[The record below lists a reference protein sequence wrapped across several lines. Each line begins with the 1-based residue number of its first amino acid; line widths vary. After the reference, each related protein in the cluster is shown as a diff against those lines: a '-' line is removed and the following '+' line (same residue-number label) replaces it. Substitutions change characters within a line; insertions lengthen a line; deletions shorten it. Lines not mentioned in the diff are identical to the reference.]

1 MDVDTCIR
9 ENIVWQKLP
18 EDIRVL
24 LGNSQR
30 EYDKLVLDY
39 SIKNQL
45 RYKGNLV
52 RHVKKSEETYYD
64 MIIKYSESHLMLYP
78 YHLSDIIVRE
88 LRVTPFNYYINII
101 TDMIQ
106 SEKSYDSLPN
116 FTAADAVRLLGI
128 GRNQYIDLM
137 NQNRSNRKFLRR
149 NRPLRELLP
158 QKPAKLVVEPWWI
171 ICAGSILEAD
181 IKVLSEDERR
191 IVDCLLDEGPQAA
204 GLLPVPVVNSLLDR
218 GLIYI
223 DVPVVESDYVYVA
236 PLDGFVMNRVL
247 GDYFE
252 TLLYKIF
259 VAIDD
264 QTTVKE
270 MAEMLHIDFYLVANA
285 ISVFCRLGF
294 ARKRVTGMETA
305 RLHYSWAQVIS
316 IPNSPTHV
324 PITLTLDN
332 YAVGLYLWN
341 NTEVMADL
349 MLTEHDS
356 LSQDLICSEG
366 MCEVPLL
373 SFGEYFSSREDMVTS
388 VSGDLGELSA
398 SLASP
403 LGDDD
408 DEEQTAQL
416 SNLSAKDT
424 TPSQPSSD
432 VPSSGSRTAFLFDS
446 SLAAFLMMGN
456 LSTSL
461 KGHAVTLFEVG
472 KLADEQMRDF
482 LEQLECVNHF
492 AEGEAQ
498 RYSEHAIALLDIL
511 RSLRKGRE
519 VDMLRGES
527 LLSLDKESLI
537 RVLAKSYGIVVS
549 MAPLSCDACTVP
561 SSSLPFIGPPVPEA
575 CSPWMRLAI
584 YLATGSGPASVYIP
598 KGTRLSRLPPAIA
611 HSPRLLVT
619 STSHEPQHMPTHNA
633 LIALNDILL
642 TTPLF
647 VQQYPHYS
655 EEDELIYVPFPFDE
669 DESGEGLFAK
679 HPAVLELSSRI
690 GLNSLCGYIVLL
702 RQKVTRKVVMTNS
715 TSISSYENAMLR
727 GSQKIM
733 SCLPPGSSYD
743 EYVLLDC
750 VFGIPLFNSA
760 LNETICSR
768 MLGKGILEADNRTN
782 IQFANKAITDMIT
795 ELLMKWNYGH
805 IKSSFPSTEPRKSE
819 FVPPV
824 RIICY
829 DPVKKEVYA

>member
-30 EYDKLVLDY
+30 EYDKLVLEY

-52 RHVKKSEETYYD
+52 RYVKKSEETYYD

-116 FTAADAVRLLGI
+116 FTAADAMRLLGI

-149 NRPLRELLP
+149 SRPLRELLP

-171 ICAGSILEAD
+171 VCAGSILEAD
-181 IKVLSEDERR
+181 IKVLTEDERR

-204 GLLPVPVVNSLLDR
+204 GLLPVPVVNTLLDR
-218 GLIYI
+218 GLIYL

-264 QTTVKE
+264 QTTVRQ

-316 IPNSPTHV
+316 IPNSPT
-324 PITLTLDN
+324 
-332 YAVGLYLWN
+332 
-341 NTEVMADL
+341 
-349 MLTEHDS
+349 
-356 LSQDLICSEG
+356 Q
-366 MCEVPLL
+366 
-373 SFGEYFSSREDMVTS
+373 EDMVTS

-403 LGDDD
+403 MGDDD
-408 DEEQTAQL
+408 DDDQTTQM
-416 SNLSAKDT
+416 SSSSVKET
-424 TPSQPSSD
+424 TPSQNSSEVTPSSC
-432 VPSSGSRTAFLFDS
+432 RTAFLFDS

-456 LSTSL
+456 LSSSL

-482 LEQLECVNHF
+482 LEQLECVNRF

-498 RYSEHAIALLDIL
+498 RYSEHAVALLDIL

-527 LLSLDKESLI
+527 LLSLDPQSRV

-549 MAPLSCDACTVP
+549 MAPLSFDACTVP
-561 SSSLPFIGPPVPEA
+561 SSSLPFIGPPIPEA

-584 YLATGSGPASVYIP
+584 YLAAESGPASVYIP
-598 KGTRLSRLPPAIA
+598 RGTRLSRLPSAIA
-611 HSPRLLVT
+611 QSPRLLVT
-619 STSHEPQHMPTHNA
+619 TSNHEPQHMPTHNS

-647 VQQYPHYS
+647 VQQYPHYTD
-655 EEDELIYVPFPFDE
+655 EDELVYVPFPFDD
-669 DESGEGLFAK
+669 DEAESDGSFAK
-679 HPAVLELSSRI
+679 HPAVLALSSRI

-702 RQKVTRKVVMTNS
+702 NQKVSRKVITTNS
-715 TSISSYENAMLR
+715 TSITSYDNTMLR
-727 GSQKIM
+727 GSHTIL
-733 SCLPPGSSYD
+733 SSLPKNSTYD
-743 EYVLLDC
+743 DYVLLDC

-768 MLGKGILEADNRTN
+768 MLNKGILETDNRTN
-782 IQFANKAITDMIT
+782 IQFANKAVIDMIT
-795 ELLMKWNYGH
+795 ELVMKWNFGH
-805 IKSSFPSTEPRKSE
+805 TKSSFPSTEPWKAE
-819 FVPPV
+819 FIPPV
-824 RIICY
+824 RTICY
-829 DPVKKEVYA
+829 DPVRKEVYA

>member
-30 EYDKLVLDY
+30 EYDKLVLEY

-78 YHLSDIIVRE
+78 YHLADIIVKE
-88 LRVTPFNYYINII
+88 LRITPFNYYINII
-101 TDMIQ
+101 IDMIQ

-149 NRPLRELLP
+149 NRPIRELLP
-158 QKPAKLVVEPWWI
+158 QKPAKSVVEPWWI
-171 ICAGSILEAD
+171 VCAGCILEAD
-181 IKVLSEDERR
+181 IKLLTDDERR
-191 IVDCLLDEGPQAA
+191 VVDSILDEGPQPA
-204 GLLPVPVVNSLLDR
+204 GYLPVPVIQSLLNR
-218 GLIYI
+218 GLVYL
-223 DVPVVESDYVYVA
+223 DVPVEEYDYVYVA

-270 MAEMLHIDFYLVANA
+270 MAEMLHIDFHLVANA

-305 RLHYSWAQVIS
+305 RLHYSWAQLIA
-316 IPNSPTHV
+316 IPNSPT
-324 PITLTLDN
+324 
-332 YAVGLYLWN
+332 
-341 NTEVMADL
+341 
-349 MLTEHDS
+349 
-356 LSQDLICSEG
+356 QD
-366 MCEVPLL
+366 
-373 SFGEYFSSREDMVTS
+373 DMVTS

-408 DEEQTAQL
+408 DDDPATNL
-416 SNLSAKDT
+416 SNYSLKDSVT
-424 TPSQPSSD
+424 SQPSSE
-432 VPSSGSRTAFLFDS
+432 VPSSSGRTAFLFDS
-446 SLAAFLMMGN
+446 TLAAFLMMGN

-482 LEQLECVNHF
+482 LEQLECVNRF

-498 RYSEHAIALLDIL
+498 RYSEHAMALLDIL
-511 RSLRKGRE
+511 RNLRKGRE

-527 LLSLDKESLI
+527 LLSLDPQSRI

-561 SSSLPFIGPPVPEA
+561 SSSLPFIGPPIPEA
-575 CSPWMRLAI
+575 CSPWLRLAI
-584 YLATGSGPASVYIP
+584 YKATGSGPASAYIP
-598 KGTRLSRLPPAIA
+598 KGTRLSRLPANISHA
-611 HSPRLLVT
+611 PRLLVI
-619 STSHEPQHMPTHNA
+619 SSNHEPQHMSTYNA
-633 LIALNDILL
+633 LVALNDVLL

-647 VQQYPHYS
+647 VQEYPHYS
-655 EEDELIYVPFPFDE
+655 EEDELVYVPFPFDE
-669 DESGEGLFAK
+669 SENEEEGVFSK
-679 HPAVLELSSRI
+679 HPAVQALSTRI
-690 GLNSLCGYIVLL
+690 GLDCLCGYIVLVN
-702 RQKVTRKVVMTNS
+702 RSVSRKVITNS
-715 TSISSYENAMLR
+715 TKSNYESSVQKESSIVLR
-727 GSQKIM
+727 A
-733 SCLPPGSSYD
+733 LPHGFTYD
-743 EYVLLDC
+743 DYVLLDC
-750 VFGIPLFNSA
+750 VFGIPLFNSP
-760 LNETICSR
+760 LNKAICSR
-768 MLGKGILEADNRTN
+768 MISKGILELNNRAN
-782 IQFANKAITDMIT
+782 IQFANRAVVDMIT
-795 ELLMKWNYGH
+795 ELLNSFNYGH
-805 IKSSFPSTEPRKSE
+805 IKSCFPSTEPRKSE
-819 FVPPV
+819 VVPP
-824 RIICY
+824 ITTIYY
-829 DPVKKEVYA
+829 DPSKNLVYTSNGVCTAEVN